1 MDRYR
6 NFEEL
11 DRHED
16 GSAFRI
22 EAVKRRSSI
31 CVIAPHG
38 GKIER
43 GTSELARAV
52 AGTELSYY
60 LFEGLKP
67 KGNRDLHVTSA
78 NFNEP
83 QALGLVAGCDI
94 VFAMH
99 GCGGEDEV
107 VYLGGRHAA
116 LVASISAA
124 LSKRGFS
131 VGTHKNPELQG
142 VDRSN
147 ICNRGKQAMG
157 VQFEITLAL
166 RLRLADKTGR
176 LESPTITDFVNAIRG
191 GFSDLGLPF

>member
-6 NFEEL
+6 NFQDLE
-11 DRHED
+11 RHEEE
-16 GSAFRI
+16 SAFRI
-22 EAVKRRSSI
+22 EAVNRRSNI

-43 GTSELARAV
+43 GTSELAQAV

-67 KGNRDLHVTSA
+67 KGNRDLHVTSS

-83 QALGLVAGCDI
+83 QALGLVAGSDI
-94 VFAMH
+94 VLAMH
-99 GCGGEDEV
+99 GCGGDDEV
-107 VYLGGRHAA
+107 VYLGGRHTA
-116 LVASISAA
+116 LAASISAA
-124 LSKRGFS
+124 LSKRRFS

-147 ICNRGKQAMG
+147 ICNRGALAMG

-191 GFSDLGLPF
+191 GVSDLGLPF

>member
-6 NFEEL
+6 DFQDL
-11 DRHED
+11 ARHEEP
-16 GSAFRI
+16 GAFRI
-22 EAVKRRSSI
+22 EAIKHPSSV

-43 GTSELARAV
+43 GTSELVRAV
-52 AGTELSYY
+52 AGTQLSYY

-67 KGNRDLHVTSA
+67 NGNRDLHVTSS

-83 QALGLVAGCDI
+83 QALALVAGSDI
-94 VFAMH
+94 VLAMH
-99 GCGGEDEV
+99 GCEGDAEII
-107 VYLGGRHAA
+107 YLGGRHVA
-116 LVASISAA
+116 LVASTSAA

-131 VGTHKNPELQG
+131 VGTHKNPNLQG
-142 VDRSN
+142 VDQSN

-166 RLRLADKTGR
+166 RLRLADKTGQ
-176 LESPTITDFVNAIRG
+176 LQSPSITDFVNAIG
-191 GFSDLGLPF
+191 EAFSDLGLPL